1 MRRVFLIDCPGV
13 VYDSGDSDTD
23 IVLKDVVRV
32 ESVAQ
37 PEQHIAEVLRRVRAD
52 HLQKTYRVDTWTD
65 GLDFLEK
72 LARRCGRLLK
82 GGEPD
87 IGQVARMVLNNWQSG
102 KLPSGEGICSGADQ
116 SGAVHYSHA
125 SSVFD

>member
-13 VYDSGDSDTD
+13 VYDSGDSDPD

-32 ESVAQ
+32 ENVAQ

-87 IGQVARMVLNNWQSG
+87 IGQVARMVLNDWQSG
-102 KLPSGEGICSGADQ
+102 KLPYFVKPPGGEEEKTPEI
-116 SGAVHYSHA
+116 
-125 SSVFD
+125 